1 MPTAEKLDDNT
12 SVQMSDDGTVTVTYT
27 SRYQALA
34 NGPTVKSC
42 DMIYATSGLPNVGR
56 AYMAGAWKV
65 YCTNISAARRD
76 LKGHRS
82 IWEFTCT
89 HSSIHP
95 SAGNE
100 GGPNEVSGKQTD
112 PLKEA
117 PEISFSSEIEYQEV
131 QDAVFIRGEDKN
143 GKFRAVGSWLAA
155 TGNGPYQGPVC
166 DSSPSSKTGVQRPVY
181 KGRLSITRNVA
192 VWDNFENIRGKVNQA
207 GVNLSD
213 GHGIKWFFEPK
224 SLRLDAVVFVSAF
237 WKPQPATVTAR
248 TNGAM
253 KKYYKMRLE
262 FSISDNNHE
271 HLELDAGV
279 NMRPTVGK
287 NYKNATDTFTQADV
301 DNYINGPADD
311 GGPAAASGANS
322 CLVGITRNENG
333 AQVSVGDPV
342 PLNGYGTEAASTA
355 NPLTGQIDTTPVYL
369 RFGIYEAVDFTPL
382 NIPNL

>member
-34 NGPTVKSC
+34 AGPQVKSC

-117 PEISFSSEIEYQEV
+117 PEVSFSSEIEYQEV
-131 QDAVFIRGEDKN
+131 QDAVFLQGEDKN
-143 GKFRAVGSWLAA
+143 GAWRPVGSWLSN

-166 DSSPSSKTGVQRPVY
+166 DSSLSSKTGVQRPVY
-181 KGRLSITRNVA
+181 KDRLSITRNVA
-192 VWDNFENIRGKVNQA
+192 VWNNFE
-207 GVNLSD
+207 
-213 GHGIKWFFEPK
+213 
-224 SLRLDAVVFVSAF
+224 
-237 WKPQPATVTAR
+237 
-248 TNGAM
+248 
-253 KKYYKMRLE
+253 
-262 FSISDNNHE
+262 
-271 HLELDAGV
+271 
-279 NMRPTVGK
+279 
-287 NYKNATDTFTQADV
+287 
-301 DNYINGPADD
+301 
-311 GGPAAASGANS
+311 
-322 CLVGITRNENG
+322 
-333 AQVSVGDPV
+333 
-342 PLNGYGTEAASTA
+342 
-355 NPLTGQIDTTPVYL
+355 
-369 RFGIYEAVDFTPL
+369 
-382 NIPNL
+382 